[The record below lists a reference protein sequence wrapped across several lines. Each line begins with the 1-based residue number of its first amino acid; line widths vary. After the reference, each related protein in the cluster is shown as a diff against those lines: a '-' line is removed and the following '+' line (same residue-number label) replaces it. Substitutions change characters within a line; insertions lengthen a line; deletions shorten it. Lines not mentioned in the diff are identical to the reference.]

1 MERPLPGLDVDEPLL
16 VKMTATFRGA
26 LATNAKFFARSAS
39 RLRLRAFDAWAMHAE
54 QVGFPT
60 AKPEMVI
67 GVTDRRVAVWRPSF
81 WTSQPAELVGTV
93 PFEQLAGV
101 EVYRDGLAV
110 ALVFTFK
117 TGQFVEVESMRAGR
131 MRAIRDAIRPHVS
144 PL

>member
-1 MERPLPGLDVDEPLL
+1 LPGLDVDEPLL

-131 MRAIRDAIRPHVS
+131 MRAIRDAIRPHVG